1 MARVFHWS
9 GVACLIVA
17 AVFLLVTTIS
27 SPVIGDIAI
36 LKVML
41 TNKTDIRNSSVTFG
55 AFGHCVLDVA
65 PVQTDQDYCYPKVIG
80 YKPTAIM
87 AEIDHTTFSHAGTV
101 TADSLTN
108 AFVLHPVACG
118 LAFIA
123 AICAIGGVLGGLIS
137 TMIAILAWL
146 ISLVVMAIDFAAFG
160 VIKKHVNSDGSGS
173 HAYYSVGMWTTVAAM
188 VLLFIGTILVF
199 FTCCN
204 ERRNN
209 RRNTDYKA
217 GRRV

>member
-1 MARVFHWS
+1 MARVFHWI
-9 GVACLIVA
+9 GVVCLFMA
-17 AVFLLVTTIS
+17 AVLLLVTTIS
-27 SPVIGDIAI
+27 SPVVGDIAI

-41 TNKTDIRNSSVTFG
+41 TNKTDIRHSSVTFG

-80 YKPTAIM
+80 YKPAAIM
-87 AEIDHTTFSHAGTV
+87 AEIDHTTFTRAGTA

-123 AICAIGGVLGGLIS
+123 TICAFGGVIGGLIS
-137 TMIAILAWL
+137 TVIAILAWL
-146 ISLVVMAIDFAAFG
+146 ITLVVMAIDFAAFG

-173 HAYYSVGMWTTVAAM
+173 HAYYSVGMWTTLAAM
-188 VLLFIGTILVF
+188 ILLFLGMILVF
-199 FTCCN
+199 FTCCS
-204 ERRNN
+204 ERRNG
-209 RRNTDYKA
+209 RRNIGYKT